1 MLFFKFA
8 TTYVHVCVQG
18 VYLRL
23 VIIVGYIEHTDVDV

>member
-18 VYLRL
+18 LRL

>member
-8 TTYVHVCVQG
+8 TTCVQG